1 MPRPV
6 RSAFRVWVHPLSGFL
21 LPTPLNRFSG
31 PSVLGILSFRVLLPQ
46 PSHPSLEV
54 RCSLA
59 LYHRLCCRSKN
70 GTSNDGWTSELCSR
84 LRAAFAGAV
93 VTQHPGT
100 LTLLEL
106 PTSEVFLTRQA
117 PFGWLLFHAFPCRTR
132 RQVGVLESFF
142 RVNWLRHLRA
152 QLTPLVFLASS
163 IVPIRLGP

>member
-31 PSVLGILSFRVLLPQ
+31 SSVPGILSFRVLLPQ

-59 LYHRLCCRSKN
+59 LYPRLCCRSKN
-70 GTSNDGWTSELCSR
+70 DTSNDGWTSELCSR

-93 VTQHPGT
+93 VTRHPGT

-117 PFGWLLFHAFPCRTR
+117 PFGWLLFHAFPCRSR
-132 RQVGVLESFF
+132 RQAGVLESFF
-142 RVNWLRHLRA
+142 RVNWLSHLRA
-152 QLTPLVFLASS
+152 QLTPLVFVALS
-163 IVPIRLGP
+163 IFQFV

>member
-6 RSAFRVWVHPLSGFL
+6 RSAFRVWVHPLSGLL

-31 PSVLGILSFRVLLPQ
+31 PSVLGILSFRVFLPQ
-46 PSHPSLEV
+46 TSHPSLEV

-59 LYHRLCCRSKN
+59 LYPCLCCRSKN
-70 GTSNDGWTSELCSR
+70 GTSSNGWTSELFSR

-93 VTQHPGT
+93 VTQLSGT

-117 PFGWLLFHAFPCRTR
+117 PFGWLLFRASNCHTR
-132 RQVGVLESFF
+132 WPFGALESFF
-142 RVNWLRHLRA
+142 RVNLLSHLRA
-152 QLTPLVFLASS
+152 QLTPLVSFASS
-163 IVPIRLGP
+163 ISPIRLGP